1 MTEPAV
7 APDIASADIVNPDI
21 VSEDSASAARGEGS
35 AVFARGASRPWIM
48 AAAVICIFMTAIE
61 GTVVATA
68 MPTIVSQLGDFHL
81 FSWVFSAYFLT
92 QSVSIPLSGRFADL
106 FGRKPLLFFGLSLF
120 LGGSA
125 ACGLAPNMLTLILCR
140 IVQGIGAGCTMPVT
154 QTLISD
160 IYPPAVR
167 ARIQGYLSSI
177 WAMAA
182 ICGPLMGALLVT
194 HLSWRWIFWINVP
207 LGVAA
212 FALLIAFLHEQRA
225 RREHQIDYLG
235 AVLMTSGIGLLM
247 FALNQATSFG
257 VTVFLA
263 LVAAALVLLV
273 LLYRHERGVTEPVMP
288 LQVWRNPIVL
298 GATIACFTVGSI
310 TIAASAFLPAYVQ
323 GVMGETPLIAGYVV
337 SITSVTWMV
346 GSATGSKIMLRSSY
360 RAATLIGSA
369 IVIVGAGFLI
379 TLEPGDGPLWAG
391 AGTALTGLGMGLF
404 QNTFFLAAQAAVGRD
419 QRGTATASTL
429 FARILG
435 QSVGSALFGGI
446 VNLSLADRIGGNAVD
461 KIMDPG
467 LRDNLPADEIGPLMA
482 AIAAALHNVYLVTG
496 VLALI
501 GLAVTRTL
509 PRGLS
514 PTNVARGR

>member
-1 MTEPAV
+1 MSEPAV
-7 APDIASADIVNPDI
+7 TPNQGGAR
-21 VSEDSASAARGEGS
+21 SEESS
-35 AVFARGASRPWIM
+35 VFARGASRPWIM
-48 AAAVICIFMTAIE
+48 TAAVICIFMTAIE

-68 MPTIVSQLGDFHL
+68 MPTIVGQLGDFDL
-81 FSWVFSAYFLT
+81 FSWVFSTYFLT
-92 QSVSIPLSGRFADL
+92 QSVAIPLSGRFADL
-106 FGRKPLLFFGLSLF
+106 FGRKPMLFFGLTLF
-120 LGGSA
+120 LVGSS
-125 ACGLAPNMLTLILCR
+125 ACGFAPNMLTLILCR

-177 WAMAA
+177 WATAA
-182 ICGPLMGALLVT
+182 ICGPLMGAVLVT
-194 HLSWRWIFWINVP
+194 QLSWRWVFWINVP
-207 LGVAA
+207 LGLAA
-212 FALLIAFLHEQRA
+212 FALLAAFLHEHRT
-225 RREHQIDYLG
+225 RRNHQIDYVG
-235 AVLMTSGIGLLM
+235 AVLMAGGIGLLM

-257 VTVFLA
+257 LTLF
-263 LVAAALVLLV
+263 LVLLAIAIV
-273 LLYRHERGVTEPVMP
+273 LLVVLYRHEQRVAEPVMP
-288 LQVWRNPIVL
+288 LHVWRNPIVL
-298 GATIACFTVGSI
+298 AATIACFTVGSI

-346 GSATGSKIMLRSSY
+346 GSAAGSKIMLRSSY
-360 RAATLIGSA
+360 RAATMIGSF
-369 IVIVGAGFLI
+369 IVVIGAAFLI
-379 TLEPGDGPLWAG
+379 TMKPQYGPLWAG

-404 QNTFFLAAQAAVGRD
+404 QNTFFVAAQAAVGRD

-461 KIMDPG
+461 KIMDPA
-467 LRDNLPADEIGPLMA
+467 LRDNLPAGEIGPLMA

-496 VLALI
+496 LLALA
-501 GLAVTRTL
+501 GFAVTRAL

-514 PTNVARGR
+514 PTSAARDR

>member
-7 APDIASADIVNPDI
+7 G
-21 VSEDSASAARGEGS
+21 ARAEES
-35 AVFARGASRPWIM
+35 AVFAHGASRPWIM
-48 AAAVICIFMTAIE
+48 TAAVICIFMTAIE

-68 MPTIVSQLGDFHL
+68 MPTIVGQLGDFHL
-81 FSWVFSAYFLT
+81 FTWVFSTYFLT

-106 FGRKPLLFFGLSLF
+106 VGRKPLLYFGLTLF
-120 LGGSA
+120 LAGST
-125 ACGLAPNMLTLILCR
+125 ACGFAPNMLTLILCR

-177 WAMAA
+177 WAIAA

-194 HLSWRWIFWINVP
+194 QLSWRWVFWVNVP
-207 LGVAA
+207 LGIAA
-212 FALLIAFLHEQRA
+212 FALLASFLHEQRA

-235 AVLMTSGIGLLM
+235 AVLLVSGIGLLM
-247 FALNQATSFG
+247 FALNQATAFG
-257 VTVFLA
+257 LTVFLA
-263 LVAAALVLLV
+263 LLAIATALLA
-273 LLYRHERGVTEPVMP
+273 LLYRHEQGVAEPVMP
-288 LQVWRNPIVL
+288 LNVWRNPIVL
-298 GATIACFTVGSI
+298 GATVACFTVGSI

-346 GSATGSKIMLRSSY
+346 GSAAGSKIMLRSSY
-360 RAATLIGSA
+360 RAATVIGSA
-369 IVIVGAGFLI
+369 IVIVGAGFLV
-379 TLEPGDGPLWAG
+379 TLSPGYGPLWAG

-404 QNTFFLAAQAAVGRD
+404 QNTFFLAAQAAVGRE

-446 VNLSLADRIGGNAVD
+446 VNLGLADRIGNNAVD
-461 KIMDPG
+461 KIMDPA
-467 LRDNLPADEIGPLMA
+467 LRDNFPADEIGPLMA

-496 VLALI
+496 LLALV

-514 PTNVARGR
+514 PTNAARDR

>member
-1 MTEPAV
+1 MSGEAPATTT
-7 APDIASADIVNPDI
+7 APAPSEESTAFASK
-21 VSEDSASAARGEGS
+21 
-35 AVFARGASRPWIM
+35 ASRPLIM

-106 FGRKPLLFFGLSLF
+106 FGRKPVLFFGLTLF
-120 LGGSA
+120 LLGSS
-125 ACGLAPNMLTLILCR
+125 ACGLAPNMLTLICFR
-140 IVQGIGAGCTMPVT
+140 VVQGIGAGCTMPVT

-177 WAMAA
+177 WATAA
-182 ICGPLMGALLVT
+182 ICGPLMGALMVT

-207 LGVAA
+207 LGIAA
-212 FALLIAFLHEQRA
+212 FVLLTAFLHEKRV
-225 RREHQIDYLG
+225 RRNHQIDYLG
-235 AVLMTSGIGLLM
+235 AMLMVAGIGLLM

-257 VTVFLA
+257 LTVFLILLA
-263 LVAAALVLLV
+263 VAALLLA
-273 LLYRHERGVTEPVMP
+273 LLYRHEKGVAEPVMP
-288 LQVWRNPIVL
+288 LHVWRNPIVL
-298 GATIACFTVGSI
+298 AATFACFTVGAI

-337 SITSVTWMV
+337 SVTSVTWMV
-346 GSATGSKIMLRSSY
+346 GSAAGSRIMLRSSY
-360 RAATLIGSA
+360 RAATMIGSA
-369 IVIVGAGFLI
+369 IVIVGAVFLI
-379 TLEPGDGPLWAG
+379 TLSPEHGPLWAG

-404 QNTFFLAAQAAVGRD
+404 QNTFFLAAQAAVGRE

-446 VNLSLADRIGGNAVD
+446 VNLGLADRIGGNAVD
-461 KIMDPG
+461 KIMDPA
-467 LRDNLPADEIGPLMA
+467 LRDNFPPAEIGPLMA

-496 VLALI
+496 LLALA
-501 GLAVTRTL
+501 GLAVTRAL

-514 PTNVARGR
+514 PTNAARDK

>member
-1 MTEPAV
+1 MAEPAV
-7 APDIASADIVNPDI
+7 TPDLANKGGAAAASAEE
-21 VSEDSASAARGEGS
+21 STA
-35 AVFARGASRPWIM
+35 FAGKASRPWIM
-48 AAAVICIFMTAIE
+48 TAAVICIFMTAIE

-106 FGRKPLLFFGLSLF
+106 FGRKPLLFFGLTLF
-120 LGGSA
+120 LFGSS
-125 ACGLAPNMLTLILCR
+125 ACGLAPNMLTLICFR
-140 IVQGIGAGCTMPVT
+140 IVQGIGAGCVMPVT

-177 WAMAA
+177 WATAA
-182 ICGPLMGALLVT
+182 ICGPLMGAVLVT
-194 HLSWRWIFWINVP
+194 QLSWRWIFWINVP
-207 LGVAA
+207 LGIAA
-212 FALLIAFLHEQRA
+212 FVLLATFLHEQRA
-225 RREHQIDYLG
+225 RRNHQIDYLG
-235 AVLMTSGIGLLM
+235 TILMIAGIGLVM

-257 VTVFLA
+257 LTMFLGLLA
-263 LVAAALVLLV
+263 VAIMLLA
-273 LLYRHERGVTEPVMP
+273 LLYRHEQRAAEPMMP

-298 GATIACFTVGSI
+298 AATFACFTVGAI

-337 SITSVTWMV
+337 SVTSVTWMV
-346 GSATGSKIMLRSSY
+346 GSAAGSKIMLRSSY
-360 RAATLIGSA
+360 RAATTIGSA
-369 IVIVGAGFLI
+369 IVIVGAVFLI
-379 TLEPGDGPLWAG
+379 TLSPGRGPLWAG

-446 VNLSLADRIGGNAVD
+446 VNLGLADRIGGNAVD
-461 KIMDPG
+461 KVMDPA
-467 LRDNLPADEIGPLMA
+467 LRDNFPAAELGPLMA

-496 VLALI
+496 LLALA
-501 GLAVTRTL
+501 GLAVTRAL

-514 PTNVARGR
+514 PTNAARDR

>member
-1 MTEPAV
+1 
-7 APDIASADIVNPDI
+7 
-21 VSEDSASAARGEGS
+21 
-35 AVFARGASRPWIM
+35 
-48 AAAVICIFMTAIE
+48 
-61 GTVVATA
+61 
-68 MPTIVSQLGDFHL
+68 
-81 FSWVFSAYFLT
+81 
-92 QSVSIPLSGRFADL
+92 LSGRFADL
-106 FGRKPLLFFGLSLF
+106 FGRKPMLFFGLTLF
-120 LGGSA
+120 LVGSS

-177 WAMAA
+177 WATAA
-182 ICGPLMGALLVT
+182 ICGPLMGAVLVT
-194 HLSWRWIFWINVP
+194 QVSWRWVFWVNVP
-207 LGVAA
+207 LGLAA
-212 FALLIAFLHEQRA
+212 FALLAAFLHEHRT
-225 RREHQIDYLG
+225 RRNHQIDYVG
-235 AVLMTSGIGLLM
+235 AVLMAGGIGLLM

-257 VTVFLA
+257 LTLFLVLLA
-263 LVAAALVLLV
+263 IAIALLV
-273 LLYRHERGVTEPVMP
+273 LLYRYEQRVAEPVMP
-288 LQVWRNPIVL
+288 LHVWRNPIVL
-298 GATIACFTVGSI
+298 AATIACFTVGSI

-346 GSATGSKIMLRSSY
+346 GSAAGGKIMLHSSY
-360 RAATLIGSA
+360 RAATMIGSS
-369 IVIVGAGFLI
+369 IVIIGAAFLI
-379 TLEPGDGPLWAG
+379 TMKPEYGPLWAG

-404 QNTFFLAAQAAVGRD
+404 QNTFFVAAQAAVGRE

-446 VNLSLADRIGGNAVD
+446 VNLGLADRIGGNAVD
-461 KIMDPG
+461 KIMDPA
-467 LRDNLPADEIGPLMA
+467 LRDNLPAGEIGPLMA

-496 VLALI
+496 LLALA
-501 GLAVTRTL
+501 GFAVTRAL

-514 PTNVARGR
+514 PTNAARDR

>member
-1 MTEPAV
+1 MAEPAV
-7 APDIASADIVNPDI
+7 APDLPNQGGAA
-21 VSEDSASAARGEGS
+21 AARSEES
-35 AVFARGASRPWIM
+35 TAFASKSSRPWIM
-48 AAAVICIFMTAIE
+48 TAAVICIFMTAIE

-81 FSWVFSAYFLT
+81 FSWVFSAYFLS
-92 QSVSIPLSGRFADL
+92 QAISIPLSGRFADL
-106 FGRKPLLFFGLSLF
+106 FGRKPLLFFGLTLF
-120 LGGSA
+120 LVGSA
-125 ACGLAPNMLTLILCR
+125 ACGVAPNMLTLILCR

-177 WAMAA
+177 WATAA

-207 LGVAA
+207 LGIAA
-212 FALLIAFLHEQRA
+212 FALLAAFLHEQRV

-257 VTVFLA
+257 LTIFFMLLA
-263 LVAAALVLLV
+263 GAAVLLV
-273 LLYRHERGVTEPVMP
+273 LLYRHEQRVAEPVMP
-288 LQVWRNPIVL
+288 LRIWRNPIVL
-298 GATIACFTVGSI
+298 AATVACFTVGAI

-346 GSATGSKIMLRSSY
+346 GSAAGSRIMLRSSY
-360 RAATLIGSA
+360 RAATVIGSA
-369 IVIVGAGFLI
+369 IVIVGAAFLI
-379 TLEPGDGPLWAG
+379 TLQPGYGPLWAG

-446 VNLSLADRIGGNAVD
+446 VNLSLADRIGGNAVNR
-461 KIMDPG
+461 IMDPA
-467 LRDNLPADEIGPLMA
+467 LRDNFPPSEIAPLMA

-496 VLALI
+496 ALALV
-501 GLAVTRTL
+501 GLAVTWAL

-514 PTNVARGR
+514 PTSAARDR

>member
-1 MTEPAV
+1 VSGKAQATTSTPARSEEST
-7 APDIASADIVNPDI
+7 AFASD
-21 VSEDSASAARGEGS
+21 
-35 AVFARGASRPWIM
+35 ASRPWIM

-68 MPTIVSQLGDFHL
+68 MPTIVSRLGDFHL

-92 QSVSIPLSGRFADL
+92 QAVSIPLSGRFADL
-106 FGRKPLLFFGLSLF
+106 FGRKPLLFFGLTLF
-120 LGGSA
+120 LVGSS
-125 ACGLAPNMLTLILCR
+125 ACGLAPNMLTLICFR

-177 WAMAA
+177 WATAA
-182 ICGPLMGALLVT
+182 ICGPLMGALMVT

-207 LGVAA
+207 LGIAA
-212 FALLIAFLHEQRA
+212 FVLLAVFLHEQRA
-225 RREHQIDYLG
+225 RRDHQIDYLG
-235 AVLMTSGIGLLM
+235 AVMMVAGIGLLM

-257 VTVFLA
+257 LTTF
-263 LVAAALVLLV
+263 LVLLAV
-273 LLYRHERGVTEPVMP
+273 SIMLLALLYRHERNAPEPVMP
-288 LQVWRNPIVL
+288 LHVWRNPVVL
-298 GATIACFTVGSI
+298 AATFACFTVGAI

-337 SITSVTWMV
+337 SVTSVTWMV
-346 GSATGSKIMLRSSY
+346 GSAAGSKIMLRSSY
-360 RAATLIGSA
+360 RAATVIGSA
-369 IVIVGAGFLI
+369 IVIVGALFLI
-379 TLEPGDGPLWAG
+379 TLSPGDGPLWAG

-404 QNTFFLAAQAAVGRD
+404 QNTFFLAAQAVVGRD

-446 VNLSLADRIGGNAVD
+446 VNLSLGDRIGGNAVD
-461 KIMDPG
+461 KIMDPA
-467 LRDNLPADEIGPLMA
+467 LRDNFPATELGPLMA

-496 VLALI
+496 LLALA
-501 GLAVTRTL
+501 GLAVTRAL

-514 PTNVARGR
+514 PTNAARDH

>member
-1 MTEPAV
+1 LSGEATATPTAPARSDEST
-7 APDIASADIVNPDI
+7 AFASN
-21 VSEDSASAARGEGS
+21 
-35 AVFARGASRPWIM
+35 ASRPLIM

-92 QSVSIPLSGRFADL
+92 QAVTIPLSGRFADL
-106 FGRKPLLFFGLSLF
+106 FGRKPMLYFGLTLF
-120 LGGSA
+120 LVGSS
-125 ACGLAPNMLTLILCR
+125 ACGFAPNMLTLICFR
-140 IVQGIGAGCTMPVT
+140 VVQGIGAGCTMPVT

-177 WAMAA
+177 WATAA
-182 ICGPLMGALLVT
+182 ICGPLMGALMVT
-194 HLSWRWIFWINVP
+194 HLSWRWVFWINVP
-207 LGVAA
+207 LGIAA
-212 FALLIAFLHEQRA
+212 FALLALFLHENRA
-225 RREHQIDYLG
+225 RRAHQIDYLG
-235 AVLMTSGIGLLM
+235 AVLLVAGIGLLM

-257 VTVFLA
+257 PTIFLSLFAVAVA
-263 LVAAALVLLV
+263 LLAV
-273 LLYRHERGVTEPVMP
+273 LYRHEQHAAEPVMP
-288 LQVWRNPIVL
+288 LQVWRNPVVL
-298 GATIACFTVGSI
+298 AATFACFTVGAI

-337 SITSVTWMV
+337 SVTSVTWMV
-346 GSATGSKIMLRSSY
+346 GSAAGSRIMLRSSY
-360 RAATLIGSA
+360 RTATVIGSA

-379 TLEPGDGPLWAG
+379 TLSPAHGPLWAG
-391 AGTALTGLGMGLF
+391 TGTALTGLGMGLF
-404 QNTFFLAAQAAVGRD
+404 QNTFFLAAQAVVGRD

-446 VNLSLADRIGGNAVD
+446 VNLGLADRLGGNAVD
-461 KIMDPG
+461 KIMDPA
-467 LRDNLPADEIGPLMA
+467 LRQNFPPDEIGPLMA
-482 AIAAALHNVYLVTG
+482 AIASALHNVYLVTG
-496 VLALI
+496 LLALA
-501 GLAVTRTL
+501 GLAVTWAL

-514 PTNVARGR
+514 PTNAARDR

>member
-1 MTEPAV
+1 VAEPAV
-7 APDIASADIVNPDI
+7 TPDLPNQGGAATAHSEESSAFASN
-21 VSEDSASAARGEGS
+21 
-35 AVFARGASRPWIM
+35 ASRPWIM
-48 AAAVICIFMTAIE
+48 TAAVICIFMTAIE

-92 QSVSIPLSGRFADL
+92 QAVSIPLSGRFADL
-106 FGRKPLLFFGLSLF
+106 FGRKPLLFFGLTLF
-120 LGGSA
+120 LLGSS
-125 ACGLAPNMLTLILCR
+125 ACGLAPNMLTLICFR
-140 IVQGIGAGCTMPVT
+140 VVQGIGAGCTMPVT

-177 WAMAA
+177 WATAA
-182 ICGPLMGALLVT
+182 ICGPLLGALMVT

-207 LGVAA
+207 LGIAA
-212 FALLIAFLHEQRA
+212 FVLLAAFLHEKRV
-225 RREHQIDYLG
+225 RRNHQIDYLG
-235 AVLMTSGIGLLM
+235 AVLMVAGIGLLM

-257 VTVFLA
+257 PTAFLSLLA
-263 LVAAALVLLV
+263 VAVALLV
-273 LLYRHERGVTEPVMP
+273 LLYRYEQGVAEPVMP
-288 LQVWRNPIVL
+288 LHVWRNPVVL
-298 GATIACFTVGSI
+298 AATFACFTVGAI

-337 SITSVTWMV
+337 SVTSVTWMV
-346 GSATGSKIMLRSSY
+346 GSAAGSKIMLRSSY
-360 RAATLIGSA
+360 RTATVVGSA
-369 IVIVGAGFLI
+369 IVIAGAVFLI
-379 TLEPGDGPLWAG
+379 TLSPGDGPLWAG

-404 QNTFFLAAQAAVGRD
+404 QNTFFLAAQAVVGRE

-446 VNLSLADRIGGNAVD
+446 VNLGLSDRIGGNAVD
-461 KIMDPG
+461 KIMDPA
-467 LRDNLPADEIGPLMA
+467 LRNNFPPDMIGPLMA

-496 VLALI
+496 VLALA
-501 GLAVTRTL
+501 GLAVTWAL

-514 PTNVARGR
+514 PTNAARDK

>member
-1 MTEPAV
+1 VAEPAV
-7 APDIASADIVNPDI
+7 TPDIASRDIAKPAGAGT
-21 VSEDSASAARGEGS
+21 ASGDET

-48 AAAVICIFMTAIE
+48 TAAVICIFMTAIE

-81 FSWVFSAYFLT
+81 FTWVFSTYFLT
-92 QSVSIPLSGRFADL
+92 QAVAIPLSGRFADL
-106 FGRKPLLFFGLSLF
+106 FGRKPLLFFGLTLF
-120 LGGSA
+120 LCGSA
-125 ACGLAPNMLTLILCR
+125 ACGLAPNMLTLIACR

-167 ARIQGYLSSI
+167 ARIQGYLSTI
-177 WAMAA
+177 WASAA
-182 ICGPLMGALLVT
+182 ICGPLLGALLVT
-194 HLSWRWIFWINVP
+194 HLSWRWVFWVNVP

-212 FALLIAFLHEQRA
+212 FVLLAAFLHEQRPH
-225 RREHQIDYLG
+225 RRHQIDYLG
-235 AVLMTSGIGLLM
+235 ALLMTSGIGLLM

-257 VTVFLA
+257 LTIFLA
-263 LVAAALVLLV
+263 LLAVALVLLV
-273 LLYRHERGVTEPVMP
+273 LLYRHEQRVAEPVMP
-288 LQVWRNPIVL
+288 LHVWRNPIVL
-298 GATIACFTVGSI
+298 AATVACFTVGAI

-323 GVMGETPLIAGYVV
+323 GVMGETPLVAGYVV

-346 GSATGSKIMLRSSY
+346 GSAAGSRIMLRSSY
-360 RAATLIGSA
+360 RAATVIGSA

-379 TLEPGDGPLWAG
+379 TLQPGYGPLWAG
-391 AGTALTGLGMGLF
+391 TGTALNGLGMGLF

-446 VNLSLADRIGGNAVD
+446 VNLGLADRIGGNAVA
-461 KIMDPG
+461 KIMDPA
-467 LRDNLPADEIGPLMA
+467 LRDHLPADEIGPLMA

-496 VLALI
+496 VLALV
-501 GLAVTRTL
+501 GLAVTWAL

-514 PTNVARGR
+514 PTNAGQDR

>member
-1 MTEPAV
+1 VSGEAQATTTAPAH
-7 APDIASADIVNPDI
+7 A
-21 VSEDSASAARGEGS
+21 EESAA
-35 AVFARGASRPWIM
+35 FASNASRPWIM

-106 FGRKPLLFFGLSLF
+106 FGRKPLLFFGLTLF
-120 LGGSA
+120 L
-125 ACGLAPNMLTLILCR
+125 C
-140 IVQGIGAGCTMPVT
+140 VMPVT

-177 WAMAA
+177 WATAA
-182 ICGPLMGALLVT
+182 ICGPLMGALMVT

-207 LGVAA
+207 LGIVA
-212 FALLIAFLHEQRA
+212 FALLAIFLHEQRV
-225 RREHQIDYLG
+225 RRNHQIDYLG
-235 AVLMTSGIGLLM
+235 AALMIGGIGLLM

-257 VTVFLA
+257 LAIFLA
-263 LVAAALVLLV
+263 LLAVAIVLLV
-273 LLYRHERGVTEPVMP
+273 VLYRHEQRVAEPVMP
-288 LQVWRNPIVL
+288 LRVWRHPVVL
-298 GATIACFTVGSI
+298 AATFACFTVGAI

-346 GSATGSKIMLRSSY
+346 GSAAGSRIMLRSSY
-360 RAATLIGSA
+360 RTATVIGST

-379 TLEPGDGPLWAG
+379 SLSPAHGPLWA
-391 AGTALTGLGMGLF
+391 ATGTALTGLGMGLF
-404 QNTFFLAAQAAVGRD
+404 QNTFFLAAQAVVGRE

-446 VNLSLADRIGGNAVD
+446 VNLGLADRLGGNAVD
-461 KIMDPG
+461 QIMDPA
-467 LRDNLPADEIGPLMA
+467 LRQNFPPAEIGPLMA
-482 AIAAALHNVYLVTG
+482 AIASALHNVYIVTG
-496 VLALI
+496 LLAVA
-501 GLAVTRTL
+501 GLAVTRAL

-514 PTNVARGR
+514 PTNAAQDR